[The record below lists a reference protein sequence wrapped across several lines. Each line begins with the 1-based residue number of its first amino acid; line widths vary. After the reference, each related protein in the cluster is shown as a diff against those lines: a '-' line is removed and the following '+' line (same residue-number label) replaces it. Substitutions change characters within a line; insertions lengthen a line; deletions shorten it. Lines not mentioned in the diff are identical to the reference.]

1 MKVRYDYLYNEEELK
16 EFVPGI
22 KDISKRTGKT
32 LIFFNNCYSG
42 SAAKNAAQ
50 MAKLLVE
57 QNANSR

>member
-1 MKVRYDYLYNEEELK
+1 VRYDYLYGENELK

-22 KDISKRTGKT
+22 KGISQRTAKT

-50 MAKLLVE
+50 MARLLM
-57 QNANSR
+57 N